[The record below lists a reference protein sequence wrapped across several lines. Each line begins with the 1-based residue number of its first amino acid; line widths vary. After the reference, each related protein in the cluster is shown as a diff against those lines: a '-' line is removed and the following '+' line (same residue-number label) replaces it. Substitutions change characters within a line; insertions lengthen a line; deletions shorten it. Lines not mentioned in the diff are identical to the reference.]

1 VVIFGDFT
9 EMAAGRMLLVGA
21 LAFVVVCHLRQPAF
35 VPPPLRN
42 AAPMVIPAA
51 AVLGATPA
59 FADKIGDAS
68 KKLASASYPF
78 LKSIPWDS
86 DLYAKFPA
94 DPQKTLK
101 AIDKA
106 LVAASS
112 MDGRA
117 LQTAVEAH
125 HKAVS
130 SMDGKGV
137 TSLADYT
144 AVVDGLGRVV
154 AGVPESQMKD
164 VFYAFADI
172 APKNLPEY
180 IFKTIDGP
188 SAYKAAGAFWEYA
201 ETIKAAR

>member
-1 VVIFGDFT
+1 
-9 EMAAGRMLLVGA
+9 MAVGSKALLLVAA
-21 LAFVVVCHLRQPAF
+21 LVAVRHLSQPTF
-35 VPPPLRN
+35 VPPALRK
-42 AAPMVIPAA
+42 AAPVAIPAA
-51 AVLGATPA
+51 ALLGASPA

-68 KKLASASYPF
+68 KKFAAASYPF
-78 LKSIPWDS
+78 LNSVPWDS

-106 LVAASS
+106 LVMAAA

-125 HKAVS
+125 HKAIS

-137 TSLADYT
+137 TSLVDYT

-154 AGVPESQMKD
+154 AGVPEKQIMD
-164 VFYAFADI
+164 VFYAFGDI

-201 ETIKAAR
+201 ETIKGAR

>member
-1 VVIFGDFT
+1 
-9 EMAAGRMLLVGA
+9 MGA
-21 LAFVVVCHLRQPAF
+21 PVA
-35 VPPPLRN
+35 
-42 AAPMVIPAA
+42 IPAA
-51 AVLGATPA
+51 ALLGASPA

-68 KKLASASYPF
+68 KKFAAASYPF
-78 LKSIPWDS
+78 LKSVDWNS

-94 DPQKTLK
+94 EPQKTLK

-106 LVAASS
+106 LVMASS
-112 MDGRA
+112 MDGKA

-125 HKAVS
+125 HKAIS

-144 AVVDGLGRVV
+144 AVVDGLGRVI
-154 AGVPESQMKD
+154 AGVPEKMTLD

-180 IFKTIDGP
+180 VFKTTDGAA
-188 SAYKAAGAFWEYA
+188 AYKAAGAFWEFKD
-201 ETIKAAR
+201 TIKAAR

>member
-1 VVIFGDFT
+1 MG
-9 EMAAGRMLLVGA
+9 
-21 LAFVVVCHLRQPAF
+21 
-35 VPPPLRN
+35 
-42 AAPMVIPAA
+42 AA

-106 LVAASS
+106 LVAAAS

-117 LQTAVEAH
+117 LQTPSRPTTKRFLAWMARVSH
-125 HKAVS
+125 RSPITQPSLMDWAVS
-130 SMDGKGV
+130 SQAFQRSRSWMSSMLLPTLHPRTCLNTSSRPSMAPLLTKRLEHSGSTRRPSKLLDECLCNIMADV
-137 TSLADYT
+137 AALFSFVSRCITSLYT
-144 AVVDGLGRVV
+144 HHRYLQMSCGR
-154 AGVPESQMKD
+154 
-164 VFYAFADI
+164 
-172 APKNLPEY
+172 LR
-180 IFKTIDGP
+180 T
-188 SAYKAAGAFWEYA
+188 
-201 ETIKAAR
+201 

>member
-1 VVIFGDFT
+1 MAIGRKALLCVV
-9 EMAAGRMLLVGA
+9 ALVA
-21 LAFVVVCHLRQPAF
+21 VRYLQQPTF
-35 VPPPLRN
+35 VPPPLRK
-42 AAPMVIPAA
+42 AAPVAIPAA
-51 AVLGATPA
+51 ALLGASPA

-68 KKLASASYPF
+68 KKLAAASYPF
-78 LKSIPWDS
+78 LKSVDWNS

-94 DPQKTLK
+94 EPQKTLK

-106 LVAASS
+106 LVMASA
-112 MDGRA
+112 MDGKA
-117 LQTAVEAH
+117 LQAAVEAH
-125 HKAVS
+125 HKAIS

-144 AVVDGLGRVV
+144 SVVDGLGRVV
-154 AGVPESQMKD
+154 AGVPEKQILD

-201 ETIKAAR
+201 ETIKSAR

>member
-1 VVIFGDFT
+1 MG
-9 EMAAGRMLLVGA
+9 AA
-21 LAFVVVCHLRQPAF
+21 LAAVRYLSQPAF
-35 VPPPLRN
+35 VPPAVRK
-42 AAPMVIPAA
+42 AAPVAIPAA
-51 AVLGATPA
+51 ALLGASPA

-68 KKLASASYPF
+68 KKFAAASYPF
-78 LKSIPWDS
+78 LKSVPWDS

-137 TSLADYT
+137 TSLADYEK
-144 AVVDGLGRVV
+144 VVDALGRVI
-154 AGVPESQMKD
+154 AGVPEQM
-164 VFYAFADI
+164 
-172 APKNLPEY
+172 
-180 IFKTIDGP
+180 
-188 SAYKAAGAFWEYA
+188 
-201 ETIKAAR
+201 

>member
-1 VVIFGDFT
+1 MG
-9 EMAAGRMLLVGA
+9 
-21 LAFVVVCHLRQPAF
+21 
-35 VPPPLRN
+35 
-42 AAPMVIPAA
+42 AA

-78 LKSIPWDS
+78 LKSVPWDS

-101 AIDKA
+101 AI
-106 LVAASS
+106 
-112 MDGRA
+112 
-117 LQTAVEAH
+117 
-125 HKAVS
+125 HKAIS

-144 AVVDGLGRVV
+144 AINDALGRVI
-154 AGVPESQMKD
+154 AGVPEKLTKD

-180 IFKTIDGP
+180 IFKTVDGP
-188 SAYKAAGAFWEYA
+188 AAYKAAGAFFEF
-201 ETIKAAR
+201 KD

>member
-1 VVIFGDFT
+1 
-9 EMAAGRMLLVGA
+9 
-21 LAFVVVCHLRQPAF
+21 
-35 VPPPLRN
+35 
-42 AAPMVIPAA
+42 MVIPAV

-106 LVAASS
+106 LVAAAS
-112 MDGRA
+112 MDGKA
-117 LQTAVEAH
+117 LQAAVEAH
-125 HKAVS
+125 HKAIS
-130 SMDGKGV
+130 SMDAKGV
-137 TSLADYT
+137 TSLSDYT
-144 AVVDGLGRVV
+144 AINDALGRVV
-154 AGVPESQMKD
+154 AGVPEKLTKD

-172 APKNLPEY
+172 SPKALPEY
-180 IFKTIDGP
+180 IFKTVDGP
-188 SAYKAAGAFWEYA
+188 AAYKAAGAFFEFKD
-201 ETIKAAR
+201 TIKAAR